1 MIAYKDSHLQEQLRR
16 FNTLWKAQDDIWQE
30 AARNSGL
37 PETAFWIIY
46 ILTIENKAELTQA
59 ELCDTWFIPRQTC
72 NSAVKKLEGKG
83 LISLTTHKGAGNI
96 KYLSLTENGVSFASK
111 YITPLTNADISSFSS
126 FTDEE
131 RELLLSLMQRQ
142 LDYLKKGTEEL
153 WK

>member
-1 MIAYKDSHLQEQLRR
+1 MRHMVHAQTDMQLCC
-16 FNTLWKAQDDIWQE
+16 Q
-30 AARNSGL
+30 
-37 PETAFWIIY
+37 
-46 ILTIENKAELTQA
+46 
-59 ELCDTWFIPRQTC
+59 
-72 NSAVKKLEGKG
+72 KLEGKG

-96 KYLSLTENGVSFASK
+96 KYLSLTENGVSFANK

-142 LDYLKKGTEEL
+142 LDYLKKGTEGL

>member
-1 MIAYKDSHLQEQLRR
+1 MRIKLNLLRQSYATHGSYPDR
-16 FNTLWKAQDDIWQE
+16 HATLL
-30 AARNSGL
+30 S
-37 PETAFWIIY
+37 
-46 ILTIENKAELTQA
+46 
-59 ELCDTWFIPRQTC
+59 
-72 NSAVKKLEGKG
+72 KKLEGKG

-96 KYLSLTENGVSFASK
+96 KYLSITENGVSFANK

-142 LDYLKKGTEEL
+142 LDYLKKGTEGL